1 MIQGGTFVSLL
12 SRIVGLFIRAPL
24 PFTALL
30 LAAAFWTNGSWA
42 QTKILR
48 VGVLTVSWTEQA
60 NMTVPAWIA
69 PFYRTLRAHGWVEG
83 DNVEFVHLDSAGDPT
98 RLPEVAAEI
107 VRMKIDVLFPVGR
120 AATRAAFAATRDIP
134 IVAHDLDTDPLAA
147 GYAKSYG
154 HPGGHLTGVFLD
166 APEVAGKWL
175 ELLKTIVPELSRVVV
190 LWDPSE
196 GSVHVDAVRKAARAL
211 GVKAQFVA
219 INTPAD
225 IDKAPSAFRGHPQAM
240 IILPSPMMWFQSPR
254 LAQLAK
260 KNRLPATSMLVP
272 FAEAGGMLVY
282 GPDMAATFEQCGVLV
297 AKILSGAK
305 PEDLPAERPDKFEFV
320 LNLRT
325 ARSLR
330 LTVPDTIL
338 LRADK
343 IIE

>member
-1 MIQGGTFVSLL
+1 MIQSGTFASLL
-12 SRIVGLFIRAPL
+12 FRIVGPFIRAPL
-24 PFTALL
+24 ALAALL
-30 LAAAFWTNGSWA
+30 LIVTLWTDASWA
-42 QTKILR
+42 QTKIPR
-48 VGVLTVSWTEQA
+48 VGILSVGWSDQA
-60 NMTVPAWIA
+60 NMSVPAWIA
-69 PFYRTLRAHGWVEG
+69 PFYRTLREHGWVEG
-83 DNVEFVHLDSAGDPT
+83 DNVAFVHLDSGGDPT
-98 RLPEVAAEI
+98 RLPQVAAEI
-107 VRMKIDVLFPVGR
+107 VRLKVDVLFPVGR

-147 GYAKSYG
+147 GYAKSYS

-175 ELLKTIVPELSRVVV
+175 ELLKTIVPDLSRVVV

-211 GVKAQFVA
+211 GVRTQFVEV
-219 INTPAD
+219 NTPAD

-254 LAQLAK
+254 LVQLEK
-260 KNRLPATSMLVP
+260 KYRLPATSMLVP

-282 GPDMAATFEQCGVLV
+282 GPDMASTFEQCGVLV
-297 AKILSGAK
+297 AKVLSGAK

-320 LNLRT
+320 LNLNT
-325 ARSLR
+325 AKFLR